1 MFRAGEVKS
10 PQGVLIRRLNE
21 TVLLARRPSMRHR
34 LSFLVACLAIASLG
48 LAGVLVATTPPV
60 SANPEPRIEASPDA
74 SFSSVEAPP
83 LEPATC
89 SSCRRKHICTK
100 DNQNCKW

>member
-1 MFRAGEVKS
+1 
-10 PQGVLIRRLNE
+10 
-21 TVLLARRPSMRHR
+21 MRHR

-48 LAGVLVATTPPV
+48 VAGVLVATTHPV

-89 SSCRRKHICTK
+89 SSCLTKDICTK
-100 DNQNCKW
+100 DNQNCKCARGRGKCMPCSTGGFFCQLVQ